1 VVQTALKSW
10 DGEDRHGKRGYLRVV
25 TMKASRLGATDLVV
39 SDLSLGT
46 MTFGKEADEQ
56 TAHQLLD
63 TFVGTGGTMIDTA
76 DRYAMGLSEEIIGR
90 WVEKSG
96 HRDRVILATKARF
109 PMERGSGLH
118 PSYLR
123 GAIEDN
129 LRRLKVETLDIFQPH
144 AFDPQVDPSEWLGLL
159 QEFIDEGKVRYV
171 GASNFLGYQLHHT
184 LDVAHYEGLP
194 MVVSLQAQYNLLD
207 RQIDVEILEVCQ
219 RYDIPVLAWSPLG
232 GGWLTGKYQRDHN
245 PTSASR
251 LEQNALRFID
261 SYDKRNV
268 DRTYRILE
276 EVRAVAEECQ
286 ASLAQVSLAWL
297 IQHPRV
303 GSAIIGARDITQ
315 LTENLSATQVT
326 LTPDQ
331 WSRLD
336 LVSRPVIPDYPYGFM
351 DIMGGR

>member
-1 VVQTALKSW
+1 
-10 DGEDRHGKRGYLRVV
+10 
-25 TMKASRLGATDLVV
+25 MKASRLGATDLMV

-56 TAHQLLD
+56 TAGDLLD
-63 TFVGTGGTMIDTA
+63 AFVNAGGTMIDTA

-90 WVEKSG
+90 WLEKSG

-129 LRRLKVETLDIFQPH
+129 LRRLNSETLDIFQPH
-144 AFDPQVDPSEWLGLL
+144 AFDPTVDPSEWLGLL
-159 QEFIDEGKVRYV
+159 KEFVDEGKLRYL
-171 GASNFLGYQLHHT
+171 GASNFLGYQLQHT

-207 RQIDVEILEVCQ
+207 RQIDVEILDVCDK
-219 RYDIPVLAWSPLG
+219 YEIPVLAWSPLG
-232 GGWLTGKYQRDHN
+232 GGWLTGKYRRDRN

-251 LEQNALRFID
+251 REDNALRFID

-268 DRTYRILE
+268 DRTYTILE
-276 EVRAVAEECQ
+276 EVRAVAEECG

-297 IQHPRV
+297 TQHPRV

-315 LTENLSATQVT
+315 LNENLSATHVT

-336 LVSRPVIPDYPYGFM
+336 LVSTPLIPDYPYGFM
-351 DIMGGR
+351 GIMGGR